1 MGRSIFAVFAG
12 YLIFALPSVAFFR
25 FTGQDPHA
33 GATPTFM
40 MGAFAWGIVC
50 SVAAGWTAAKIA
62 QRRET
67 LHGALV
73 AGVIAI
79 FALASMYLS
88 RQGAWWTQIAA
99 MLVFAPFA
107 ILGGFVRSLVT
118 GPSAFTE

>member
-1 MGRSIFAVFAG
+1 MVF
-12 YLIFALPSVAFFR
+12 LLPALAFFQ
-25 FTGQDPHA
+25 FTGQDPGA

-50 SVAAGWTAAKIA
+50 SVAGGWTAARIA
-62 QRRET
+62 RRHET

-73 AGVIAI
+73 AGLIAI
-79 FALASMYLS
+79 LALISMYAG
-88 RQGAWWTQIAA
+88 RNGAWWTQIAA
-99 MLVFAPFA
+99 IVVFAPFA